1 MRGYWV
7 RSGLLGL
14 YYALLVVI
22 AVLFF
27 TGTASKFI
35 YIDF

>member
-1 MRGYWV
+1 MRGLWM

-14 YYALLVVI
+14 YYALIVLI
-22 AVLFF
+22 SVLFF